1 MFKIIDHV
9 RIRLTA
15 LTESERSASAFATTT
30 AAGSFFDE
38 ELARLRWRWVESHR
52 AFNCG
57 PASEREQAMLA
68 AHASADAYFERL
80 NRLKSGEH
88 LIASLPRQVYAELH

>member
-15 LTESERSASAFATTT
+15 VLEPEQSASAVAATT
-30 AAGSFFDE
+30 AAGCFFDE

-52 AFNCG
+52 AFNFG
-57 PASEREQAMLA
+57 PASQREEAMLA

-80 NRLKSGEH
+80 NLLRSEEH